1 MNFNISTE
9 FHNFNGILPFQLNL
23 TISMYATGPTQD
35 KEVMNNKVTKFGEKT
50 IHSF

>member
-1 MNFNISTE
+1 MTE
-9 FHNFNGILPFQLNL
+9 FHNYDRISQFQLNF

-35 KEVMNNKVTKFGEKT
+35 KEVMNKKVTKFEEKT